1 MFSQYSNFYQPRN
14 DHEPGYVYLLIAKG
28 YHGIIPGLLLKRCK
42 IGLSRNPEA
51 RVRQIAS
58 FEGSQPPC
66 DIAILNTVYV
76 QDMKLVEGKLHK
88 RFKSSSIKLKKSREW
103 FDLWIWQIWMV
114 SFWMK
119 VYQIKN

>member
-1 MFSQYSNFYQPRN
+1 MFPQYSNFYQPRN
-14 DHEPGYVYLLIAKG
+14 DNCPGYVYLLIAQG

-51 RVRQIAS
+51 RVKQIAS

-66 DIAILNTVYV
+66 DISILETIYV

-88 RFKSSSIKLKKSREW
+88 KFKSSSVKLKKSREW
-103 FDLWIWQIWMV
+103 FDLWVWQIWLIY
-114 SFWMK
+114 FWMK
-119 VYQIKN
+119 VYQVKN